1 MKGQKHNTCFAF
13 ALSGRWVCI
22 LFTQGNALGYYLVAP
37 LGRFGE
43 LRIIILGS
51 SINHIEEVRL
61 LRWVLFFVTFG
72 VILFLVAYG
81 EKLNKLKIKFLN
93 NFEH

>member
-1 MKGQKHNTCFAF
+1 MDDSFIKLKSGSYLLLLNTNYI
-13 ALSGRWVCI
+13 V
-22 LFTQGNALGYYLVAP
+22 GNFYLW
-37 LGRFGE
+37 
-43 LRIIILGS
+43 
-51 SINHIEEVRL
+51 
-61 LRWVLFFVTFG
+61 WVLFFVTFG

>member
-1 MKGQKHNTCFAF
+1 MPESLTN
-13 ALSGRWVCI
+13 
-22 LFTQGNALGYYLVAP
+22 
-37 LGRFGE
+37 E
-43 LRIIILGS
+43 
-51 SINHIEEVRL
+51 